1 MGRNSNTNNPINLR
15 KIIQPFRELIPRSI
29 RNKSPS
35 PLLNLRF
42 KNHQLGV
49 LTMKKTTLPI
59 NLSQEEIK
67 QFCQR
72 HSICKLSLFGS
83 VLRDDFTRESDVD
96 VLVEF
101 EQGKTPGL
109 AIITM
114 EDELSNIINRQIDL
128 RTSAD
133 LSRYFREQVL
143 AEAIVIYEQN

>member
-1 MGRNSNTNNPINLR
+1 
-15 KIIQPFRELIPRSI
+15 
-29 RNKSPS
+29 
-35 PLLNLRF
+35 
-42 KNHQLGV
+42 
-49 LTMKKTTLPI
+49 MKQTTLPL
-59 NLSQEEIK
+59 NLSQEDIK

-72 HSICKLSLFGS
+72 HSIQKLSLFGS
-83 VLRDDFTRESDVD
+83 VLRDDFAKESDVD

-101 EQGKTPGL
+101 EPGKTPGL

-143 AEAIVIYEQN
+143 AEAMVIYEKN